1 MKKLYDIIVVGGG
14 PAGLTAA
21 LYGLRAGKSVLILE
35 RGSYGGQMTFSPK
48 IENYPGIASSSG
60 SEIADAMVEQVLS
73 QGVDTELDC
82 VTGVTR
88 EADCSFTVHGEGGDY
103 IGRTVIAAVGCKHR
117 RLGLEG
123 EERFLGDGIS
133 FCAVCDGAFYKG
145 RDVALVGGGNSALQ
159 EALLLAETCRR
170 VTIVQRLD
178 RFTGEGR
185 LAEQVLARQ
194 NIEVLFDHSAD
205 SLIVEGDALRGLR
218 VRSKAGEVR
227 ELAVDGIFV
236 AIGLE
241 PENGP
246 FAALAALNEYGYFDA
261 TEDCLTSTPGF
272 FVAGD
277 CRSKRIRQVTTATA
291 DGTAAALAACRYL
304 DRG

>member
-1 MKKLYDIIVVGGG
+1 MKKTYDIIVIGGG

-21 LYGLRAGKSVLILE
+21 LYGLRAGKSVLLIE
-35 RGSYGGQMTFSPK
+35 RDSYGGQMTFSPK

-73 QGVDTELDC
+73 QGADTELDC

-88 EADCSFTVHGEGGDY
+88 DADGSFTVHGESADY
-103 IGRTVIAAVGCKHR
+103 RGLTVIAAVGCKHR

-123 EERFLGDGIS
+123 EDRFIGDGIS
-133 FCAVCDGAFYKG
+133 FCAVCDGAFYKD

-170 VTIVQRLD
+170 VTVVQRLD
-178 RFTGEGR
+178 HFTGEGR
-185 LAEQVLARQ
+185 LVEQVMARP
-194 NIEVLFDHSAD
+194 NIEVLFNHSAD
-205 SLIVEGDALRGLR
+205 SLIVDGETLRGLR
-218 VRSKAGEVR
+218 VRSNGGEVR
-227 ELAVDGIFV
+227 ELAVDGVFV

-241 PENGP
+241 PENAP
-246 FAALAALNEYGYFDA
+246 FTALASLNEYGYFDA
-261 TEDCLTSTPGF
+261 AEDCLTPTPGF

-277 CRSKRIRQVTTATA
+277 CRSKRTRQVTTATS
-291 DGTAAALAACRYL
+291 DGTVAALAACRYL
-304 DRG
+304 EK

>member
-1 MKKLYDIIVVGGG
+1 MKKTYDIIVIGGG

-21 LYGLRAGKSVLILE
+21 LYGLRAGKQVLILE
-35 RGSYGGQMTFSPK
+35 RSSFGGQMTFSPK
-48 IENYPGIASSSG
+48 IENYPGLASSSG
-60 SEIADAMVEQVLS
+60 SEIADAMVEQVLA
-73 QGVDTELDC
+73 QGADTELDC

-88 EADCSFTVHGEGGDY
+88 EADGSFTVHGESADY
-103 IGRTVIAAVGCKHR
+103 RGLTVIVAVGCKHR

-123 EERFLGDGIS
+123 EERFIGDGIS
-133 FCAVCDGAFYKG
+133 FCAVCDGAFYRG

-170 VTIVQRLD
+170 VTVIQRLD

-185 LAEQVLARQ
+185 LAEQVLARP
-194 NIEVLFDHSAD
+194 NIDVLFDHSAGA
-205 SLIVEGDALRGLR
+205 LIVEGETLRGLR
-218 VRSKAGEVR
+218 VRSGGGEVR

-241 PENGP
+241 PENEP
-246 FAALAALNEYGYFDA
+246 FAALTPLNEYGYFDA
-261 TEDCLTSTPGF
+261 AEDCLTATPGL

-277 CRSKRIRQVTTATA
+277 CRSKRTRQVTTATA
-291 DGTAAALAACRYL
+291 DGTVAALAACRYL
-304 DRG
+304 EQ